1 LLADLPAKSSDG
13 YVGALDI
20 GTSSVRALLFDS
32 EARQVPGVEVHL
44 PYEPKVARDGTY
56 ETDAGRLFGLVSSAV
71 DGLLHEAGARR
82 RKRIRAIGISTFWHG
97 LLAADGGGHPLTPVY
112 LWADTRSWRQSDEL
126 RGKLDSEAI
135 HQQTGCLI
143 HPTYWPAKLLWLK
156 MTQPELWHR
165 RTQWLSFWDMVRQRL
180 FGLPMTSISMAS
192 GTGLLDLATGSW
204 NSSLLSVLEVGAE
217 QLPGISDAAQGLRS
231 QYAVRW
237 PDLKD
242 VPWVGAA
249 GDGALANLGSNCVD
263 PSQRALTVGTSGA
276 LRVLYRGLPDR
287 VPEGLWCYRLDRRRV
302 VVGGALS
309 NGGNLYAWLTRN
321 LAIERSTLEARLR
334 RMKPV
339 ATGLTF
345 VPLLAGERSPGFAS
359 HATGSLAGLTQA
371 TTATDIVRAGLEA
384 TAIEFRRV
392 DSRLDAVLPG
402 ARRLV
407 GNGAGLLAS
416 PAWMQIMADAIGKP
430 LAESKARE
438 ASSRGAAI
446 LAAEFIGMLNS
457 DRLKTEVGK
466 TYHTNPGAHEA
477 YTVQMARQEELYR
490 LLVRER
496 ALDAILKDRPG
507 TGGKE

>member
-1 LLADLPAKSSDG
+1 VPDG
-13 YVGALDI
+13 FVGALDI

-32 EARQVPGVEVHL
+32 EAQQVPGVEVHL
-44 PYEPKVARDGTY
+44 PYQPKVARDGTY
-56 ETDAGRLFGLVSSAV
+56 ETDPGRLLGLVSSAV
-71 DGLLHEAGARR
+71 DGLLDEAGARR
-82 RKRIRAIGISTFWHG
+82 RKRIRAIGVSTFWHG
-97 LLAADGGGHPLTPVY
+97 LLAADESGRPLTPLY

-126 RGKLDSEAI
+126 SGQLDPEAV
-135 HQQTGCLI
+135 HQRTGCLI

-156 MTQPELWHR
+156 ATQPELWR
-165 RTQWLSFWDMVRQRL
+165 RRPRWLSFWDLVHQRL
-180 FGLPMTSISMAS
+180 FGTPLTGVSMAS
-192 GTGLLDLATGSW
+192 GTGLLELAGCSW
-204 NSSLLSVLEVGAE
+204 DAGLLSFLEVGEE
-217 QLPGISDAAQGLRS
+217 QLPELGDAGQGL
-231 QYAVRW
+231 QHQFAVRW
-237 PDLKD
+237 PDLKS
-242 VPWVGAA
+242 VPWVCAA

-263 PSQRALTVGTSGA
+263 PTQRALTVGTSGA
-276 LRVLYRGLPDR
+276 LRVLYRGRPDR
-287 VPEGLWCYRLDRRRV
+287 VPDGLWCYRLDRKRV

-309 NGGNLYAWLTRN
+309 NGGNLYAWLTRT
-321 LAIERSTLEARLR
+321 LALEPSTLEARLR
-334 RMKPV
+334 RMKPA

-392 DSRLDAVLPG
+392 DARLDAVLPG
-402 ARRLV
+402 AKRLV

-446 LAAEFIGMLNS
+446 LAAEFIGALDS
-457 DRLKTEVGK
+457 ERLKTEVGR
-466 TYHTNPGAHEA
+466 TYRTNPAAHDA

-490 LLVRER
+490 LLVHER
-496 ALDAILKDRPG
+496 ALDAILKDRPAPG
-507 TGGKE
+507 EKQ

>member
-1 LLADLPAKSSDG
+1 MADG

-32 EARQVPGVEVHL
+32 EAVQVPGVEVHL
-44 PYEPKVARDGTY
+44 PYQPKVARDGTY
-56 ETDAGRLFGLVSSAV
+56 ETDAGRLLGLVSSAV
-71 DGLLHEAGARR
+71 DALLQEAGTRR
-82 RKRIRAIGISTFWHG
+82 RKRIRAMGVSTFWHG
-97 LLAADGGGHPLTPVY
+97 LLAADPSGRPLTPLY

-126 RGKLDSEAI
+126 RGSLDPEAV
-135 HQQTGCLI
+135 HQRTGCLV

-156 MTQPELWHR
+156 ATQPELWR
-165 RTQWLSFWDMVRQRL
+165 RRPRWLSFWDVVHERL
-180 FGLPMTSISMAS
+180 FGSALTGVSMAS
-192 GTGLLDLATGSW
+192 GTGLLELAGCRW
-204 NSSLLSVLEVGAE
+204 DAPLLSLLEVGEE
-217 QLPGISDAAQGLRS
+217 QLAPLGEAGEGL
-231 QYAVRW
+231 QNLYAVRW
-237 PDLKD
+237 PDLKG
-242 VPWVGAA
+242 VPWVCAA

-276 LRVLYRGLPDR
+276 LRVLYRGLPER
-287 VPEGLWCYRLDRRRV
+287 VPDGLWCYRLDRERA

-309 NGGNLYAWLTRN
+309 NGGNLYAWLTRT
-321 LAIERSTLEARLR
+321 LAVERATLEKRLR
-334 RMKPV
+334 RMKPA

-371 TTATDIVRAGLEA
+371 TTATDILRAGLEA

-392 DSRLDAVLPG
+392 DQALDTVLPG

-430 LAESKARE
+430 LAESRARE
-438 ASSRGAAI
+438 ASARGAAI
-446 LAAEFIGMLNS
+446 LAAEFIGALES
-457 DRLKTEVGK
+457 DRLKTEVGR
-466 TYHTNPGAHEA
+466 TYRTNPVAHAA

-496 ALDAILKDRPG
+496 ALDAILKDRTE
-507 TGGKE
+507 TGGKA